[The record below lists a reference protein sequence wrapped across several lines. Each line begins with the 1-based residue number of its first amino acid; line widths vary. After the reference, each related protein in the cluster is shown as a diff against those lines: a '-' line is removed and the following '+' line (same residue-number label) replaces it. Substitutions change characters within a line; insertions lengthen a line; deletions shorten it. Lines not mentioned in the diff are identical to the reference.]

1 MENTYN
7 IEVSTITYGSGA
19 LYNSFDKNAKVR
31 LPMQVPLAIEA
42 LTKKQIPNFKRYIL
56 LGVNANTKDGVYC
69 LLPDVKYEIWW

>member
-1 MENTYN
+1 M
-7 IEVSTITYGSGA
+7 STITYGSGA

-56 LGVNANTKDGVYC
+56 LGVSGDTKDGVYC
-69 LLPDVKYEIWW
+69 LLPDVKYEI

>member
-1 MENTYN
+1 M
-7 IEVSTITYGSGA
+7 STITYGSGT

-56 LGVNANTKDGVYC
+56 LGVSGDTKDGVYC
-69 LLPDVKYEIWW
+69 LLPDVKYEI